1 MRQDAE
7 LTAQHQFKLL
17 NEAKSVLNRGDQKPQ
32 PTEGLGK
39 GLSHEPS
46 LPAFP
51 PSAGRQAAPGQLNQN
66 VYSQLFFSNVPGS
79 QNAGAGN
86 GAPQFQPLPNQN

>member
-17 NEAKSVLNRGDQKPQ
+17 NEAKSVLNRGGDLQ
-32 PTEGLGK
+32 PPATDGLGK
-39 GLSHEPS
+39 NLSHEPS

-51 PSAGRQAAPGQLNQN
+51 PNAGR
-66 VYSQLFFSNVPGS
+66 
-79 QNAGAGN
+79 
-86 GAPQFQPLPNQN
+86 